1 MASMGISMRIAKLLF
16 LVLLV
21 ASPAMAQDSKPSLKL
36 PTVVFTAG
44 ATADWITTYRNVTR
58 GGSEANPLLRPLREH
73 PKALVATGA
82 AMDVAGVLIW
92 NHYMGRNHPKL
103 GMVGLC
109 VAAGAR
115 FYMAYKNNQRLNEHL
130 AGKR

>member
-92 NHYMGRNHPKL
+92 NHYAGRNHPKL
-103 GMVGLC
+103 GMIGLY

>member
-58 GGSEANPLLRPLREH
+58 RGSEANPLLRPLREH

-103 GMVGLC
+103 GMIGLY